1 MKSAGSKILVV
12 CESSNTFTEIISA
25 ATKSNIYDFKWFN
38 STKNLDEEIIHTSTS
53 LILIHVPSA
62 LFPDIESF
70 KTLAIRFLKH
80 KIIIL
85 STSENIEDAVKFI
98 KAGAEDYLNIE
109 TFKLKADEILS
120 QFHFSQPTANQISHH
135 DTFLLGD
142 ARFNY
147 AFEAIRDNY
156 WEYRAGKLLISDN
169 WQKKLS
175 KHNTDFKELTFSEW
189 RSLIHPD
196 DIELVEHEIKQ
207 LHEKYLQEYAVEY
220 RIRKSNDS
228 FIWVREN
235 GKVIERTADNNPIQ
249 LVGTFTD
256 ITERKTT
263 HFELQEKDS
272 IFKLISDNMPVGIFE
287 ITTKGYISYTN
298 TIGLQWFGYKKEDF
312 INKVKYA
319 DCIISE
325 DHGRLKRKFQE
336 IIAKGISATGEY
348 TAKRFDGSNFD
359 LLLTAYCL
367 LEEGQIKGLRA
378 VAIDIT
384 KRKTAE
390 KKLQAQN
397 QALEETAKIWKL
409 KTEHLLGLNRAI
421 IENVNIAVVSVTKK
435 GTILSFNPAAEKL
448 LGYTPEEVIGLP
460 DPYLFLDKVSLLEK
474 IKERGLITSH
484 QSIPDFSE
492 HIEKI
497 LPGLPPSFEWMLK
510 HKDGRIIPVIFS
522 ISSLY
527 DDRGETTGYV
537 GLAIDN
543 TERKIIEQKII
554 KSENRF
560 HEMFESHDAMMFLV
574 EPESGIV
581 IDANKSARNFYGY
594 DFTQTVN
601 VKNINTKPAN
611 ELAAEMVEASKHE
624 RNYFIFNHRLANGEV
639 RSVDI
644 HSTPIEINNKTLLF
658 SIIRDITD
666 KQIAENK
673 LLATTMRL
681 NGLIENMQL
690 GILFE
695 DENRKVALVN
705 QAFCTIFKI
714 NAPPEALL
722 GFDCDLA
729 AQASAPLFKQ
739 PEDFLSGIKKIISS
753 EKLVSGEEVEFADG
767 LVFERDYIPI
777 TNDGKLTGHLWKY
790 KDITDKKVAERA
802 LSWNESLLRFMANSS
817 PLAFYISEAITD
829 EILYFNSRFC
839 ELWGLKDQEQ
849 NMRDKNISNS
859 EIISKCA
866 LLLESP
872 DDFITSCL
880 AIQEEGN
887 QSVIDDVIHLTDK
900 RIISRYST
908 QIRSD
913 KNEYY
918 GRLFIFE
925 DISTRIQNENFLR
938 QQRDLAVGL
947 SLAVSLSEMLDL
959 AINTLVNTETVDF
972 GGIYLL
978 NKNNDEIKL
987 EAYCN
992 LTTEIISSTRVY
1004 KKGEA
1009 QFEKIMA
1016 GKSVYGSF
1024 NNTISQKNIKN
1035 YKHNSAIA
1043 IIPLLNKGNVIGSLN
1058 FGSDTLNVYSAEQQ
1072 QRFETF
1078 ASQIGI
1084 AISRFQ
1090 AEEALR
1096 SSQQNFELMFHTLD
1110 DFIFILDME
1119 GNIIKTNPVVEMR
1132 LGYTSE
1138 ELANMHVLHCH
1149 PPERRDEAGKIVAEM
1164 LAGNAVFCPVPLYAK
1179 NGSSI
1184 PVETRVILGKW
1195 NNKDAL
1201 YGISRDISER
1211 IKAEESLK
1219 ESEDIFQQFMK
1230 NSPIYVFFKDENTRA
1245 LRLSY
1250 NYEQF
1255 LGKPINELLG
1265 KTPEELFP
1273 PEMAARINN
1282 EDRKILENG
1291 EKIEL
1296 EEEINGRFY
1305 STTKF
1310 PIISKNKTSYL
1321 AGYTID
1327 ITERKKAEKELM
1339 LRETYL
1345 SAVINNHPG
1354 MFWLKDTKG
1363 KFLMVNH
1370 QNALY
1375 LNKNKQ
1381 GDPGSVVGHT
1391 DFDFI
1396 SKEESEK
1403 YLIEDQ
1409 YVIENLQPL
1418 IVEECDGN
1426 NNERWYEKFKYPV
1439 LDNSGKV
1446 IGVSGYSIDITERKK
1461 AEFRLK
1467 MQNAAFESFSLA
1479 MMIADVEGNIQWI
1492 NPAFT
1497 KLTGYTQSEIIGKNP
1512 SILHSGKQS
1521 KEFYRNLLQTI
1532 EAGKVWTNELINRR
1546 KDGSL
1551 YYEEETITPV
1561 LNEAGKILSY
1571 IAIKIDISHRKEI
1584 EKALHMSEERWK
1596 FAVEGSGDGIW
1607 DWNAL
1612 TNQVYFSKQWKAML
1626 GYEVDDISSS
1636 LNEWSDRVHPEDKE
1650 DVYAELNK
1658 HMAGETTI
1666 YVSEHRMLCKD
1677 GSYKWVLDR
1686 GKVIEWID
1694 KIKPVRIIGTHTD
1707 ITARKTLEESL
1718 KKGIEKEKELNDLKS
1733 RFVSTASH
1741 EFRTPLASILILS
1754 ESLIAYWKRMEEDQI
1769 KSRLDK
1775 IKEQTFHLTNVVN
1788 DVLQLSKIQE
1798 GKIEIRKEI
1807 IDIVEL
1813 CMQTVERFNT
1823 GIQASKQVKF
1833 SSNES
1838 IIMLALDK
1846 RLIQQS
1852 IDNLLSNAIKYAP
1865 VDPEILFWI
1874 EADQNTVKIHVKD
1887 NGIGIPEE
1895 DQKHLFTPF
1904 FRATNTKTI
1913 QGNGLGLNIVR
1924 ESIRLMNGDVTFESS
1939 SQKGSCFSIRLL
1951 RSALDDNRKTISEHS
1966 KK

>member
-1 MKSAGSKILVV
+1 
-12 CESSNTFTEIISA
+12 
-25 ATKSNIYDFKWFN
+25 
-38 STKNLDEEIIHTSTS
+38 
-53 LILIHVPSA
+53 
-62 LFPDIESF
+62 
-70 KTLAIRFLKH
+70 
-80 KIIIL
+80 
-85 STSENIEDAVKFI
+85 
-98 KAGAEDYLNIE
+98 
-109 TFKLKADEILS
+109 
-120 QFHFSQPTANQISHH
+120 
-135 DTFLLGD
+135 
-142 ARFNY
+142 
-147 AFEAIRDNY
+147 
-156 WEYRAGKLLISDN
+156 
-169 WQKKLS
+169 
-175 KHNTDFKELTFSEW
+175 
-189 RSLIHPD
+189 
-196 DIELVEHEIKQ
+196 
-207 LHEKYLQEYAVEY
+207 
-220 RIRKSNDS
+220 
-228 FIWVREN
+228 
-235 GKVIERTADNNPIQ
+235 
-249 LVGTFTD
+249 
-256 ITERKTT
+256 
-263 HFELQEKDS
+263 
-272 IFKLISDNMPVGIFE
+272 
-287 ITTKGYISYTN
+287 
-298 TIGLQWFGYKKEDF
+298 
-312 INKVKYA
+312 
-319 DCIISE
+319 
-325 DHGRLKRKFQE
+325 
-336 IIAKGISATGEY
+336 
-348 TAKRFDGSNFD
+348 
-359 LLLTAYCL
+359 
-367 LEEGQIKGLRA
+367 
-378 VAIDIT
+378 
-384 KRKTAE
+384 
-390 KKLQAQN
+390 
-397 QALEETAKIWKL
+397 
-409 KTEHLLGLNRAI
+409 
-421 IENVNIAVVSVTKK
+421 
-435 GTILSFNPAAEKL
+435 
-448 LGYTPEEVIGLP
+448 
-460 DPYLFLDKVSLLEK
+460 
-474 IKERGLITSH
+474 
-484 QSIPDFSE
+484 
-492 HIEKI
+492 
-497 LPGLPPSFEWMLK
+497 
-510 HKDGRIIPVIFS
+510 
-522 ISSLY
+522 
-527 DDRGETTGYV
+527 
-537 GLAIDN
+537 
-543 TERKIIEQKII
+543 
-554 KSENRF
+554 
-560 HEMFESHDAMMFLV
+560 
-574 EPESGIV
+574 
-581 IDANKSARNFYGY
+581 
-594 DFTQTVN
+594 
-601 VKNINTKPAN
+601 
-611 ELAAEMVEASKHE
+611 
-624 RNYFIFNHRLANGEV
+624 
-639 RSVDI
+639 
-644 HSTPIEINNKTLLF
+644 
-658 SIIRDITD
+658 
-666 KQIAENK
+666 
-673 LLATTMRL
+673 
-681 NGLIENMQL
+681 
-690 GILFE
+690 
-695 DENRKVALVN
+695 
-705 QAFCTIFKI
+705 
-714 NAPPEALL
+714 
-722 GFDCDLA
+722 
-729 AQASAPLFKQ
+729 
-739 PEDFLSGIKKIISS
+739 
-753 EKLVSGEEVEFADG
+753 
-767 LVFERDYIPI
+767 
-777 TNDGKLTGHLWKY
+777 
-790 KDITDKKVAERA
+790 
-802 LSWNESLLRFMANSS
+802 
-817 PLAFYISEAITD
+817 
-829 EILYFNSRFC
+829 
-839 ELWGLKDQEQ
+839 
-849 NMRDKNISNS
+849 
-859 EIISKCA
+859 
-866 LLLESP
+866 
-872 DDFITSCL
+872 
-880 AIQEEGN
+880 
-887 QSVIDDVIHLTDK
+887 
-900 RIISRYST
+900 
-908 QIRSD
+908 
-913 KNEYY
+913 
-918 GRLFIFE
+918 
-925 DISTRIQNENFLR
+925 
-938 QQRDLAVGL
+938 
-947 SLAVSLSEMLDL
+947 
-959 AINTLVNTETVDF
+959 
-972 GGIYLL
+972 
-978 NKNNDEIKL
+978 
-987 EAYCN
+987 
-992 LTTEIISSTRVY
+992 
-1004 KKGEA
+1004 
-1009 QFEKIMA
+1009 
-1016 GKSVYGSF
+1016 
-1024 NNTISQKNIKN
+1024 
-1035 YKHNSAIA
+1035 
-1043 IIPLLNKGNVIGSLN
+1043 
-1058 FGSDTLNVYSAEQQ
+1058 
-1072 QRFETF
+1072 
-1078 ASQIGI
+1078 
-1084 AISRFQ
+1084 
-1090 AEEALR
+1090 
-1096 SSQQNFELMFHTLD
+1096 
-1110 DFIFILDME
+1110 
-1119 GNIIKTNPVVEMR
+1119 
-1132 LGYTSE
+1132 
-1138 ELANMHVLHCH
+1138 
-1149 PPERRDEAGKIVAEM
+1149 
-1164 LAGNAVFCPVPLYAK
+1164 
-1179 NGSSI
+1179 
-1184 PVETRVILGKW
+1184 
-1195 NNKDAL
+1195 
-1201 YGISRDISER
+1201 
-1211 IKAEESLK
+1211 
-1219 ESEDIFQQFMK
+1219 
-1230 NSPIYVFFKDENTRA
+1230 
-1245 LRLSY
+1245 
-1250 NYEQF
+1250 
-1255 LGKPINELLG
+1255 
-1265 KTPEELFP
+1265 
-1273 PEMAARINN
+1273 
-1282 EDRKILENG
+1282 
-1291 EKIEL
+1291 
-1296 EEEINGRFY
+1296 
-1305 STTKF
+1305 
-1310 PIISKNKTSYL
+1310 
-1321 AGYTID
+1321 
-1327 ITERKKAEKELM
+1327 
-1339 LRETYL
+1339 
-1345 SAVINNHPG
+1345 

-1497 KLTGYTQSEIIGKNP
+1497 RLTGYTQSEIIGKNP